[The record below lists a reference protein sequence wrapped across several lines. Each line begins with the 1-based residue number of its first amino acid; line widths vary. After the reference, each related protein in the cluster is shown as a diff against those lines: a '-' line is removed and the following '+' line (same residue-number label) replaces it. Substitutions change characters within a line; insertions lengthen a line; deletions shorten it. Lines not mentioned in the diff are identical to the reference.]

1 MTISLSRK
9 MSLALFK
16 LTRFF
21 HAGFL
26 RASENLLKDPA
37 KEPPLCRVN
46 IDQGLVGNGGRSERI
61 YRANCKEPGQWE
73 KSFISVQTLLN
84 TVWVLM

>member
-1 MTISLSRK
+1 

-16 LTRFF
+16 FMRFF

-26 RASENLLKDPA
+26 TALENLLKDPA

-46 IDQGLVGNGGRSERI
+46 IDPGPVGNGGQSERI
-61 YRANCKEPGQWE
+61 YRANFKEPGQWE
-73 KSFISVQTLLN
+73 
-84 TVWVLM
+84 